1 MPIQG
6 MDVQETGTGGNALGH
21 CCLARQLLEQI
32 LDEGRNIPGTL
43 HELRLGSA
51 EMMALPDGVKGVNHT
66 AGAAAVRPECN
77 ITSSRRAVFSS
88 RKANSIR
95 ASATL
100 SKQG

>member
-1 MPIQG
+1 MSKKPEPEA
-6 MDVQETGTGGNALGH
+6 MHLDTAASPVSCSNRYSMREET
-21 CCLARQLLEQI
+21 
-32 LDEGRNIPGTL
+32 GTL